1 MKKILLIGSG
11 AREHVLAET
20 IMRSP
25 QDVHLYVF
33 AKTRNP
39 GIIHLAHDYRVGDL
53 MNNDEVIAYAREI
66 QPDFAIIG
74 PEDPIANGVADALAT
89 VGVET
94 VAPLARVAQLEAS
107 KSFTRDL
114 LKKYDIPGNPEYGVF
129 SNADEARKFG
139 EKLHAEGMEL
149 VIKADGLMGGKGVM
163 VQGDHFQTLEEGME
177 FAAECI
183 AKFGRV
189 VFEEK
194 LTGQEFSLLSFAD
207 GTHSVDMPIAQDH
220 KRAFAG
226 DRGPNTGGM
235 GTYSDSDHLL
245 PFLSVAD
252 ADSARSITKKVQEAL
267 YKETGTLYRGIM
279 YGGFMAVRDGVRL
292 IEYNMRFGDPEVMN
306 VLPLLQTDF
315 VEICQAMIDR
325 SLDQVRVEFAS
336 MATVCKYVVPEG
348 YPDSSVKGEV
358 IAVPDDVPDG
368 VRMYYGSIDER
379 ESGELVLCGSRAV
392 AVVGIGKT
400 IAEAEK
406 LAESVVRRI
415 TGPVF
420 HREDIGTEKLIG
432 ERVAMMRGLR
442 G

>member
-1 MKKILLIGSG
+1 MKKVLLVGSG

-39 GIIHLAHDYRVGDL
+39 GIIHMAQDYRVGDL
-53 MNNDEVIAYAREI
+53 MNNEEIVAYAQEMR
-66 QPDFAIIG
+66 PDFAIIG
-74 PEDPIANGVADALAT
+74 PEDPIANGIADALLA

-94 VAPLARVAQLEAS
+94 VAPLACVAQLEAS

-114 LKKYDIPGNPEYGVF
+114 LKKYSIPGNPQYGVF
-129 SNADEARKFG
+129 SEINEAREFG
-139 EKLHAEGMEL
+139 ERLLAEGSEL

-163 VQGDHFQTLEEGME
+163 VQGDHFQTLEDGME
-177 FAAECI
+177 FANECI

-194 LTGQEFSLLSFAD
+194 LVGQEFSLLSFAD
-207 GTHSVDMPIAQDH
+207 GTHTVDMPIAQDH

-226 DRGPNTGGM
+226 DKGPNTGGM

-252 ADSARSITKKVQEAL
+252 ADSAREITKIVQEAL
-267 YKETGTLYRGIM
+267 HQETGTLYRGIM
-279 YGGFMAVRDGVRL
+279 YGGFMAVRGGVRL

-325 SLDQVRVEFAS
+325 SLDQVRVEFAPK
-336 MATVCKYVVPEG
+336 ATVCKYVVPEG
-348 YPDSSVKGEV
+348 YPDAGVKGEV
-358 IAVPDDVPDG
+358 VEVPRDVPNG
-368 VRMYYGSIDER
+368 VRLYYGSVDER

-392 AVVGIGKT
+392 AVVGVGDSIS
-400 IAEAEK
+400 EAEK
-406 LAESVVRRI
+406 LAEGVATRI

-420 HREDIGTEKLIG
+420 HREDIGTEKLIAQ
-432 ERVAMMRGLR
+432 RVAMMKELR
-442 G
+442 K

>member
-1 MKKILLIGSG
+1 MKKVLLVGSG

-39 GIIHLAHDYRVGDL
+39 GIIHMAQDYHVGDL
-53 MNNDEVIAYAREI
+53 MNNDEIVAYAREMR
-66 QPDFAIIG
+66 PDFAIIG
-74 PEDPIANGVADALAT
+74 PEDPIANGVADALLT

-114 LKKYDIPGNPEYGVF
+114 LKKYNIPGNPKYGVF
-129 SNADEARKFG
+129 TDADEAKKFG
-139 EKLHAEGMEL
+139 ERLLGEGSEL

-163 VQGDHFQTLEEGME
+163 VQGDHFQTLEDGME
-177 FAAECI
+177 FASECI

-194 LTGQEFSLLSFAD
+194 LVGQEFSLLSFAD
-207 GTHSVDMPIAQDH
+207 GTHTVDMPIAQDH

-226 DRGPNTGGM
+226 DKGPNTGGM

-252 ADSARSITKKVQEAL
+252 ADSAREITKKVQEAL

-279 YGGFMAVRDGVRL
+279 YGGFMAVKNGVRL

-325 SLDQVRVEFAS
+325 SLDQVRVEFAPK
-336 MATVCKYVVPEG
+336 ATVCKYVVPEG
-348 YPDSSVKGEV
+348 YPESGVKGEV
-358 IAVPDDVPDG
+358 VGVPDNVPDG
-368 VRMYYGSIDER
+368 VRLYYGSVDEC

-392 AVVGIGKT
+392 AVVGVGET
-400 IAEAEK
+400 IAEAER
-406 LAESVVRRI
+406 LAESVAARV

-420 HREDIGTEKLIG
+420 HREDIGTRRLID
-432 ERVAMMRGLR
+432 ERVAMMRELR
-442 G
+442 K